1 MVGHRGT
8 RFYYVAL
15 TSTRLLIIKLS
26 TLYKVKGEESIP
38 LEDLE
43 ACSIYEGFK
52 YAAPDAMLI
61 SKMVETS
68 LYVKAKGGKKRAF
81 RFARILGLDNKQVPV
96 TIMETLKIGA

>member
-1 MVGHRGT
+1 M
-8 RFYYVAL
+8 AL
-15 TSTRLLIIKLS
+15 KPTEQGMKDAVSQFLAQ
-26 TLYKVKGEESIP
+26 GEESIP